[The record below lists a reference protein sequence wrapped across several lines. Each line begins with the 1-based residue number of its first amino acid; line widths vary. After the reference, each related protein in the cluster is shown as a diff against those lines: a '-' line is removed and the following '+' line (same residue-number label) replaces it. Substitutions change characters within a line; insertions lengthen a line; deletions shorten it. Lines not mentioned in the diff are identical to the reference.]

1 MPSSNTSGSMR
12 GAPSAYTD
20 AGPPLRISACGLRA
34 RTCAAVT
41 PCPTSSEYTRHSRTR
56 RAISCA
62 YCPPR
67 SITSTG
73 RSSGARSGSGTTL
86 APIVGRLLR
95 DRHVMRMA
103 LAQSRGGDAHE
114 LRALHVL
121 DGRCSAVAHRLAQPA
136 DELVQDR
143 RDGPLVGNTSFD
155 SLGNELLDVLDVA
168 LEVPVTRRA
177 ARAHRSERAHA
188 AVLLEALALVEDD
201 VARALVGA
209 CEQ

>member
-1 MPSSNTSGSMR
+1 MPRVGMPSANTSGSTC

-67 SITSTG
+67 SSTSTG
-73 RSSGARSGSGTTL
+73 RSSGAHSGSGRIS
-86 APIVGRLLR
+86 APIVRSLLR
-95 DRHVMRMA
+95 HRDVVRVA
-103 LAQSRGGDAHE
+103 FAQTGGRDADE

-121 DGRCSAVAHRLAQPA
+121 DRGGAAVAHRLTEPA
-136 DELVQDR
+136 DELVEN
-143 RDGPLVGNTSFD
+143 G
-155 SLGNELLDVLDVA
+155 
-168 LEVPVTRRA
+168 
-177 ARAHRSERAHA
+177 SERA
-188 AVLLEALALVEDD
+188 
-201 VARALVGA
+201 
-209 CEQ
+209 